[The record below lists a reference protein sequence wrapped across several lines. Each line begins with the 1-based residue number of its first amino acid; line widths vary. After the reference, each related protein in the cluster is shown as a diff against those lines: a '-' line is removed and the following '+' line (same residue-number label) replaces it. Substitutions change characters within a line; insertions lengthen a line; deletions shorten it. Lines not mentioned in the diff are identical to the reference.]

1 MSFGAKLMGVSVI
14 IGGTSTIGEAIVK
27 QLADE
32 KNILLFT
39 YFTQEARAKALA
51 HSLQNEN
58 KLVYC
63 QRLDA
68 TDEVSVK
75 AFFESLRGYGNLER
89 LVHSV
94 GMAHYGLLEDLKIT
108 DFERLYKINVLS
120 SVLVAKEATR
130 LMRPCGYGNLLFI
143 SSIWGE
149 RGASNEVAYSMTKGA
164 INSLVKALSKE
175 LSLSGIRVNAIAPA
189 GVDSPML
196 DILGEEK
203 VHLEKEMPFSSFILP
218 EELARLAQTIFNLP
232 SMTGEII
239 TLDGGF

>member
-1 MSFGAKLMGVSVI
+1 MGVSVI

-75 AFFESLRGYGNLER
+75 VFFESLRGYGNLER